1 MDGWGTRVYFVVS
14 EAPGGMVAA
23 ENKIRDGWAGQFP
36 VHLHPVEVEN
46 AFVREIARRGHG
58 AVEVKICP
66 TSME

>member
-1 MDGWGTRVYFVVS
+1 MMSKEFQNVKFS
-14 EAPGGMVAA
+14 
-23 ENKIRDGWAGQFP
+23 
-36 VHLHPVEVEN
+36 VHERNNLTVEVEN